1 MARRGKIHAP
11 RLPPKTLKH
20 RRYDPGLFAL
30 SIDACPVFCITISRT
45 SPRTRGTSRRLRS
58 GRCDG
63 ATCSRVVLQGEREHQ
78 RLLLAALHHLF
89 PQLALVLHAL
99 QLRLDVLLRDLEEP
113 QDGVVRLLRDHVQDV
128 AEPLRAPLA
137 RYPEAT
143 RGSQRTDSEER
154 E

>member
-20 RRYDPGLFAL
+20 RPFPRGLFAL
-30 SIDACPVFCITISRT
+30 SIDACPFFHITISRT

-58 GRCDG
+58 GRCNG
-63 ATCSRVVLQGEREHQ
+63 AACSRVVLQGERELQ

-113 QDGVVRLLRDHVQDV
+113 QDGVVR
-128 AEPLRAPLA
+128 
-137 RYPEAT
+137 
-143 RGSQRTDSEER
+143 
-154 E
+154 